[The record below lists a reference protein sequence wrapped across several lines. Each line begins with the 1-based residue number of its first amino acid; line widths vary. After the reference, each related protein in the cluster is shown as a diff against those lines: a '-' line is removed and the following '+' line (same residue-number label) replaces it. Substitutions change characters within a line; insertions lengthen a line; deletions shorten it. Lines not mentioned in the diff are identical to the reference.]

1 MMFLLRSIMVGL
13 GFFGVVYCLLS
24 LGIVCVW
31 RASDLMRQQTA
42 AGRAQL
48 LFGLRI
54 APIVG
59 AAFITIAFALPAFFL
74 LEGGADEDMGTL
86 LFSLGTLLLFAAG
99 MFRVMAAQRRTIG
112 IVAQWI
118 EEAHPLDAGI
128 AAPTLQAKPGLPPL
142 LLYGISEHKV
152 LVSETA
158 VILLTRDELRIAVR
172 HEEGHIRSRD
182 NLKKLILYAASF
194 PGMGRLERA
203 WQEAAEFAADEA
215 AIANKNDAIDLA
227 SALIKLGCLVPVLD
241 SPAFTTGLVD
251 MTALVSER
259 VHRLL
264 AWNETDSRPRKIGWW
279 CCLAGSLAA
288 LPYIV
293 TNYGPALL
301 FTHRF
306 TEWLIH

>member
-1 MMFLLRSIMVGL
+1 MKTWERCCSAWGR
-13 GFFGVVYCLLS
+13 CCCS
-24 LGIVCVW
+24 P
-31 RASDLMRQQTA
+31 QA
-42 AGRAQL
+42 A
-48 LFGLRI
+48 
-54 APIVG
+54 
-59 AAFITIAFALPAFFL
+59 
-74 LEGGADEDMGTL
+74 
-86 LFSLGTLLLFAAG
+86 
-99 MFRVMAAQRRTIG
+99 FRVMVAQSRTAS
-112 IVAQWI
+112 IVAKWI
-118 EEAHPLDAGI
+118 EGARPFDAGT

-142 LLYGISEHKV
+142 LLYGISQHKV

-158 VILLTRDELRIAVR
+158 VALLTCDELRIAVQ

-215 AIANKNDAIDLA
+215 AIANKNDAMDLA
-227 SALIKLGCLVPVLD
+227 AALIKLGGVVPVLD

-259 VHRLL
+259 VRRLL
-264 AWNETDSRPRKIGWW
+264 VWNDTASRPLNIGWW
-279 CCLAGSLAA
+279 CCLAGVLAVA
-288 LPYIV
+288 PYIFA
-293 TNYGPALL
+293 NYSLALL